1 MYLNET
7 EFMILVVGC
16 IFFGYLLNKLVNI
29 LEKIILIT
37 MKKFNLN

>member
-7 EFMILVVGC
+7 EFMILVIGC